1 MKYRSWQHNHF
12 SHSLLTFAHML
23 SISQRGK
30 QMPPSPIRKLVP
42 FAEAAKKK
50 GIKVYHLNIG
60 QPDIETPPA
69 ILDAVRKADIKV
81 LEYSHSAGN
90 ESYRRKLVEYYKRVG
105 IEVSYDQIIVTTGG
119 SEALLFGFFS
129 CLNPGDEVIIP
140 EPFYANYNGF
150 ACTAGVTVVP
160 ITSRI
165 ETGFALP
172 PIESFEKVITGKTKA
187 IIICSPN
194 NPTGY
199 LYSRDEMEALKN
211 ICIKN
216 NLYLFSDEAY
226 REFCYPPEAGHG
238 SGEYVSAMHLKG
250 VDENVVMMDTISK
263 RYSACG
269 ARLGALVTKNKAVYD
284 TAMKFAQARLSPP
297 GLAQIMGEAAVD
309 LPENYFDAPKA
320 EYLARRDLLVSRL
333 NKMPGVFCP
342 QPGGAFYAIA
352 KLPIDDCDKFCQW
365 LLESFSY
372 NKQTVMLAPA
382 TGFYGT
388 AGLGKNEVRIAYVLN
403 LDSINAAMDCLE
415 KALEEYTASS
425 LTPFSKR
432 EGTVL

>member
-1 MKYRSWQHNHF
+1 
-12 SHSLLTFAHML
+12 ML
-23 SISQRGK
+23 NISKRGEL
-30 QMPPSPIRKLVP
+30 MPPSPIRKLVP

-50 GIKVYHLNIG
+50 GIKVFHLNIG

-69 ILDAVRKADIKV
+69 ILDAVRKTDIKV

-90 ESYRRKLVEYYKRVG
+90 ESYRRKLVQYYKKVG
-105 IEVSYDQIIVTTGG
+105 IDINHDQIIITTGG
-119 SEALLFGFFS
+119 SEAIMFGFFC

-150 ACTAGVTVVP
+150 ACATGVNVVA

-172 PIESFEKVITGKTKA
+172 PIEDFEKVITANTKA

-199 LYSRDEMEALKN
+199 LYSREEMEALKR
-211 ICIKN
+211 ICIKY

-226 REFCYPPEAGHG
+226 REFCYD
-238 SGEYVSAMHLKG
+238 GEYISAMHLKG
-250 VDENVVMMDTISK
+250 LEEHVILMDTISK

-269 ARLGALVTKNKAVYD
+269 ARLGAFVTKNKLVYD
-284 TAMKFAQARLSPP
+284 AAMKFAQARLSPP

-309 LPENYFDAPKA
+309 LPVSYFDAPKK
-320 EYLARRDLLVSRL
+320 EYMTRRDLLVKRL
-333 NKMPGVFCP
+333 NTMPGVFCP
-342 QPGGAFYAIA
+342 KPGGAFYAMA
-352 KLPIDDCDKFCQW
+352 RLPVDDSDAFCQW
-365 LLESFSY
+365 LLEKFSY
-372 NKQTVMLAPA
+372 KNQTVMLAPA

-388 AGLGKNEVRIAYVLN
+388 AGLGKSEVRLAYVLN
-403 LDSINAAMDCLE
+403 LDAINAAMDCLE
-415 KALEEYTASS
+415 KALEQYPGRSVRQEKKVIAV
-425 LTPFSKR
+425 K
-432 EGTVL
+432 